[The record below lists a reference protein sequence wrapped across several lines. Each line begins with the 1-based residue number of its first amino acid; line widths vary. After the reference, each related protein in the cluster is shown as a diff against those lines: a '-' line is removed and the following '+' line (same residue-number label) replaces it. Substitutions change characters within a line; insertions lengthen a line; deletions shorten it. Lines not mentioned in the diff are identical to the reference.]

1 MQLVAKLTPGR
12 GTWER
17 HLREAPWRGTW
28 VRHVG
33 VRHLGEAPGRGT
45 WERHLG
51 EAPGRGHVWLSVQ
64 RHANSLNDR
73 QTTHQ
78 TDYLAACH
86 IVHPYR
92 LKSEAQLGPS
102 LKIPKSMPR
111 HTFEPP
117 GLSNLKSHK
126 STQDFLFWMEGF
138 DKVNRCVLMC
148 KLSVR
153 NTAEPTLP
161 SGVGCFTGLLVGIGA
176 PGSTAPGL
184 LSDGVHPRGR

>member
-1 MQLVAKLTPGR
+1 MGQFSKPVQKTTQLGKKTRFLLVEVLLYCLQLVAKLTPGR

-102 LKIPKSMPR
+102 LKIPKSVPW
-111 HTFEPP
+111 HTFKPP
-117 GLSNLKSHK
+117 GLSNLKNHK
-126 STQDFLFWMEGF
+126 SG
-138 DKVNRCVLMC
+138 
-148 KLSVR
+148 
-153 NTAEPTLP
+153 
-161 SGVGCFTGLLVGIGA
+161 GGA
-176 PGSTAPGL
+176 AGSLRGASTAL
-184 LSDGVHPRGR
+184 KVLKTAAESLELQS